1 MFYVRRMSAEDY
13 SFAVRL
19 TDTKIWGFVEED
31 FRFMRELEPDGCFT
45 LFDGSKRVGIVTSIS
60 FGRMGWLGTLI
71 VEEKHR
77 RKGAASQLVNHVIN
91 YLTGK
96 GAQKIG
102 LYSYMDA
109 VRFYGRFGFK
119 YDSAFT
125 VFEGKAFKSQAK
137 SNIKEAKEED
147 LQRIVEYDRSCL
159 NASRRKLLEAIFHK
173 IKSLCYVYEERGQ
186 VCGYVMAK
194 VYDGLAEIGPLICN
208 RECSEVA
215 IDLIK
220 TVFNKIDGYHVT
232 LCIPKKESA
241 IKDFLV
247 KSGFKES
254 FDIARM
260 FLKPVSIKDYIY
272 MAESLER
279 G

>member
-1 MFYVRRMSAEDY
+1 MRKMSAEDFG
-13 SFAVRL
+13 FAVRL
-19 TDTKIWGFVEED
+19 TDTKNWGFVEED
-31 FRFMRELEPDGCFT
+31 FRFMAELEPDGCFT
-45 LFDGSKRVGIVTSIS
+45 LLDDSERIGIVTSIS

-91 YLTGK
+91 YLTSK
-96 GAQKIG
+96 GAETVG
-102 LYSYMDA
+102 LYSYLDA
-109 VRFYGRFGFK
+109 VRFYRKFGFK
-119 YDSAFT
+119 YDSTFT
-125 VFEGKAFKSQAK
+125 VLEGKAFKSQVK

-147 LQRIVEYDRSCL
+147 LQKIVEYDRSCL
-159 NASRRKLLEAIFHK
+159 NTSKKKLLETIFRK
-173 IKSLCYVYEERGQ
+173 IKSLCYFYAEHGQ

-208 RECSEVA
+208 REYSEVA
-215 IDLIK
+215 VDLIK
-220 TVFNKIDGYHVT
+220 TVFNKIEGYHVT

-241 IKDFLV
+241 LKDFLAGC
-247 KSGFKES
+247 GFEEH
-254 FDIARM
+254 FDVARI
-260 FLKPVSIKDYIY
+260 FLKPASLKDCIY